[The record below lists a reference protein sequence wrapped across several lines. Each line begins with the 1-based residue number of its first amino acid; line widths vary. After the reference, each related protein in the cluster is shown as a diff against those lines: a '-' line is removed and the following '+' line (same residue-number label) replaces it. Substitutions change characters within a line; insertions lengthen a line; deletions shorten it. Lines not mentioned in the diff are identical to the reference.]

1 MSLVTPLLPFSLL
14 QHYKG
19 MPTEPVSMESR
30 DCVYTW
36 KPQRGDRVVV
46 KESNR
51 EVVGV
56 IVEVIDSVGTGG
68 GNNE

>member
-1 MSLVTPLLPFSLL
+1 
-14 QHYKG
+14 
-19 MPTEPVSMESR
+19 MPTEPVATESR

-36 KPQRGDRVVV
+36 NPQRGDRVVV

-56 IVEVIDSVGTGG
+56 IVEVIDSVGTGS

>member
-1 MSLVTPLLPFSLL
+1 MTPLLTFSLL
-14 QHYKG
+14 HHYKG
-19 MPTEPVSMESR
+19 MPTEPVATESR